1 MRALLIAVTLSA
13 VVSAGCGKRVDVG
26 EGLEVTDVMTGW
38 SNGGEVNG
46 QNKMVPTITF
56 KVKNVSDQTLGTL
69 QANVLFHR
77 VNEEQEWGSAWVRI
91 TGTEGLAPG
100 QTSEPQRVE
109 CPKGYT
115 GTESRTQM
123 MGNSAFIDARVRI
136 FAKYESTQ
144 WAPVAEFDIDRRLLS
159 AE

>member
-1 MRALLIAVTLSA
+1 MRALFAAVSLCA
-13 VVSAGCGKRVDVG
+13 VVSAGCGERVDLSK
-26 EGLEVTDVMTGW
+26 GLEVTDVMTGW
-38 SNGGEVNG
+38 SNAGEVNG

-56 KVKNVSDQTLGTL
+56 KLKNVSDQKLSTL
-69 QANVLFHR
+69 QANVIFRR
-77 VNEEQEWGSAWVRI
+77 VNEDQEWGAAWVRI

-115 GTESRTQM
+115 GSETRTAM
-123 MGNSAFIDARVRI
+123 MANSAFVDARVRI

-144 WAPVAEFDIDRRLLS
+144 WAPVAELNVDRRLLS

>member
-1 MRALLIAVTLSA
+1 MRAFLAAVALSA
-13 VVSAGCGKRVDVG
+13 VVSTSCSERVDLSK
-26 EGLEVTDVMTGW
+26 GLEVTDVMTGW
-38 SNGGEVNG
+38 ANAGEVNG

-56 KVKNVSDQTLGTL
+56 RVKNVSDQKLSTL
-69 QANVLFHR
+69 QANVLFRR
-77 VNEEQEWGSAWVRI
+77 VNEEEEWGSAWVRI

-100 QTSEPQRVE
+100 QISEPQRVE

-115 GTESRTQM
+115 GTETRTAM
-123 MGNSAFIDARVRI
+123 MANSAFIDARVRI

-144 WAPVAEFDIDRRLLS
+144 WAPVAEFTVDRRLLS